1 VDCIDVFT
9 RPTYKDCVIECLN
22 FLCKN
27 KGIILYSYVIMSN
40 HIHLIVQSEN
50 GQLSDLIRDFKIY
63 CQINFR

>member
-1 VDCIDVFT
+1 MYLPD
-9 RPTYKDCVIECLN
+9 TYKDCVIECLN
-22 FLCKN
+22 FCV

>member
-22 FLCKN
+22 FCVKN